1 MTYGQWVWFSCKQPA
16 WNLRLNFMITPTDS
30 STLTCLIL
38 VWILLRTSTVYNS
51 SLFLLSYSLLIGI
64 KGFSLSIKYIPLTSS
79 IFIIF
84 LTMLISSLTINYKKI
99 TVSKKNKII
108 NSPKILLIFL
118 KTVFKKVLTL
128 YQTIFKLIRSLLFK
142 YLLIFIKIIYI
153 TVI

>member
-1 MTYGQWVWFSCKQPA
+1 MMQ
-16 WNLRLNFMITPTDS
+16 
-30 STLTCLIL
+30 
-38 VWILLRTSTVYNS
+38 WILLRTSTVYNS

-128 YQTIFKLIRSLLFK
+128 DQTIFKLIRSLLFK
-142 YLLIFIKIIYI
+142 YLLIFIKIIYSGSS
-153 TVI
+153 TFFYF

>member
-1 MTYGQWVWFSCKQPA
+1 
-16 WNLRLNFMITPTDS
+16 MITPTDS